1 MSNYRRKELAK
12 KITASLLLLSFSS
25 QPYFSTVVF
34 ANTNTTVSAPAAG
47 QQVNSQNIGG
57 TVVVNINNPQ
67 GPGGL
72 SHNKFSDLQVGKE
85 GIVFNNSQNA
95 INTQLAGN
103 ISGNSNLTNGPAGII
118 LNEVTGSKLSELNG
132 MLEIAGQQASLIIA
146 NPNGINAAGVGFI
159 NTNRVVLTT
168 GVPTI
173 DAAGNLE
180 GFTVNNASEITF
192 ADRIETDTAGAE
204 TGFIN
209 GSSTTPRIDLISRA
223 VKINGTLQ
231 AEELN
236 VVTGAN
242 KVAYSDLQAEQM
254 SAATAKPALALDVS
268 ALGGMYAG
276 RITMVGTENGVG
288 VKNAG
293 VMEAVGEAG
302 SILLN
307 VNGRITF
314 AQSVET
320 ENGESSVLSR
330 VTAQKNIELQSS
342 DTIEFADDVTAGVDF
357 TANAKNII
365 ADKQLTAGIYR
376 PTSATD
382 DGAEPEPVV
391 NAAAKMTLTA
401 ADTITNAGAVSSE
414 GSLTTTAGL
423 FTNSGSVSAASITV
437 SGKDV
442 INQGSIDQS
451 GTGVTTVA
459 LSGTLSNTAAGS
471 GQNSILR
478 TSGDLKLTAQE
489 IVNAGN
495 SIILSSQAA
504 EVTAADISNE
514 NSTISAQ
521 NGNMTITADN
531 LKNDGGFLKA
541 RQAFSLSSKQNSLS
555 GTIDAGTDLDITNT
569 DNGSLTLAKN
579 AVLRAGGDISVIA
592 GVIDNA
598 GVLLAQNDIIFTAG
612 SAANQTTGRIS
623 AQKNVDLPD
632 NFTNEGTLTGSNVVD
647 IPPEQPDKIP
657 QFTAPDTGVST
668 DKAAA
673 SDFVKIE
680 ADKNAAKE
688 YKPIVEK
695 TNSGIDIVQIAS
707 ANSDGVSRNLYTW
720 FDVNK
725 SGLILNNAT
734 EYVNTQLG
742 GYVDYNYRL
751 GLRPA
756 KIILNEVTSANPSS
770 INGFIEVAGH
780 RAGVVI
786 ANANGIVVDNGG
798 FINTSHAV
806 FTTGKPVMNGG
817 LDAYQVNGGSVI
829 ITGKGLDAKTTD
841 RLDIVSADAAVT
853 AGVWGGDEINVVTG
867 HNSVDAQNLQTQK
880 LNNSTAGMDNTI
892 DIASVGGMYAGKITL
907 VANDTDA
914 GIKNF
919 GNINASGS
927 GITLA
932 SDGKLAQH
940 GRLAA
945 QKGSVSITAG
955 GDIYNSQQILA
966 GTDLQLQTKG
976 DLLSTGTIGSETGII
991 NLTVAREFTQTGSVR
1006 LEKGA
1011 LNINVGSDLYQYG
1024 NISVQQGGTLLA
1036 VQGNSGQ
1043 YGTISSEGD
1052 FTFDTKGTL
1061 RQHGQI
1067 AVTDGNADFT
1077 AGSAFRQYGDII
1089 LANGSGTVSA
1099 GGDALQAG
1107 KLVAQKGS
1115 IAVTAANDL
1124 KNTGTIS
1131 AAAKLDIN
1139 TVKDIT
1145 QIQGVM
1151 IGGNGTVVNA
1161 NNLTNNGGVIFS
1173 GADIDLTIKNKLQNL
1188 NSASI
1193 YAQGDVTIGSGI
1205 GKTTELLNQSSTIR
1219 GDKNVH
1225 IAVGSL
1231 TNEKREFITG
1241 WDVTETDHDI
1251 ALPGFSLS
1259 GKYYN
1264 ARRYFHRVVQ
1274 DGTIYLDS
1282 PAAYILSGAD
1292 MTIDADTVDNEY
1304 SFITAGHD
1312 LDLAAAG
1319 LTNIGYKNI
1328 KRTTETGTDVKYWKY
1343 KKHRR
1348 LHHHCHYV
1356 YGQDRSPY
1364 YLHTRE
1370 LIDGGADSVIS
1381 AGGSNNTIITTT
1393 VNRTID
1399 AQYEDLTVTYTPTA
1413 QNPAGIEPS
1422 VSVPQISDLTSKN
1435 PLLKPADPTADYL
1448 IEMDPRF
1455 TNYKNFLSS
1464 DYLFERISRD
1474 PQKVMKRLGD
1484 GFTEQQ
1490 LIRDQILNLTGKQ
1503 YLAGFTSDEEQFKEL
1518 MNNAAIAADKF
1529 DLTVGVALTAEQMA
1543 NLTTDIVWM
1552 VEQEVN
1558 GQNVLVPVVYL
1569 ASVRKGELKPDG
1581 ALLAGGNI
1589 HLVTGDT
1596 LTNTGSIV
1604 ASDRSDITAGSI
1616 NNLGG
1621 TVKAGKELALTGKQ
1635 DIINAGGTISGTN
1648 ISLEAG
1654 NNIVN
1659 ETTTS
1664 DVQYREL
1671 HQVTVDQV
1679 GSITA
1684 SGDLNLKA
1692 GQNVELKGSVTAAD
1706 GNTSITAGNKIDISS
1721 IATGDR
1727 VAVVGTDRDKR
1738 INVNNNSALVGGK
1751 NVQLQAGGDLALTG
1765 SHVTA
1770 TDSITATAGGN
1781 IKLKAVKDRKM
1792 EEAEIGHRGGFYYN
1806 RVMTDDEKV
1815 QGSSMSAGGD
1825 ISLQSGRDINLTSSN
1840 IASEQGKITGGAA
1853 GSVNLNTMTEHHESI
1868 FEEHKKKIGFL
1879 SSKTTDIY
1887 DAKAADYNV
1896 GSNISGDSVDLTSGE
1911 DTNITASNV
1920 VADNDVNITA
1930 GGNVN
1935 IIAAEDTSSST
1946 YKKQVKKS
1954 GLLSGG
1960 GLGFTIGS
1968 EKRKDQYDNQ
1978 NVEQAG
1984 STVGSIKGS
1993 VNVEAGK
2000 DVSISASDVLAGKD
2014 INLTGQNVTI
2024 ESADNTYNAQEKHE
2038 YKKSGLTVSLTTP
2051 ALSVAESVH
2060 DTIKKADSVKD
2071 DRLKALIVG
2080 KEISDLTKSGKDS
2093 VLNQTKDGLK
2103 DGFNADDFSLNI
2115 SIGSQ
2120 KSKTESSSSTT
2131 IVQGSTVKSGGNV
2144 NITATEKDINIKGSD
2159 ISGED
2164 VSLAAKG
2171 DVNITS
2177 AKNTNTSS
2185 SDSKASSGSIGVSI
2199 NTSGI
2204 SDINAGYSKYKG
2216 EVKENGTTHTNST
2229 VTANDKLTVESG
2241 KDTNI
2246 SGSKV
2251 SGGSVEIHVGG
2262 NLNIESQQDSQKYD
2276 EKYTSG
2282 GLNVNINYATG
2293 AGISG
2298 GASSGTTKSDYNSV
2312 TDQSGIYA
2320 GEGGFNITVDK
2331 NTDLKGGVID
2341 SDTTP
2346 DKNKLT
2352 TGTLTWEDIDNKAE
2366 YSSKDVGINVN
2377 INNGAKDNEKGVT
2390 PNIGMPA
2397 KGEDESTTQA
2407 GVAQGTIE
2415 IKDKE
2420 NQKQNIED
2428 LNRDTKNTLNKL
2440 EQIFDKQTVAER
2452 KEMADLFG
2460 ELAYNFVGDLAI
2472 KNGWAEGSP
2481 EKVALHAFVGGIMS
2495 ELTGSGFLSG
2505 ASGAAVNE
2513 FIQKQLSDAFKDN
2526 PDMHQWA
2533 SALVGA
2539 VVSDVVTGNA
2549 QAGASSAVSGT
2560 KDNYLTHKQYTDY
2573 LAELESCKGDAD
2585 KEKEVQ
2591 QKYEVISALQDKEWL
2606 KAHPFEEYAETIKNV
2621 DGSISYVS
2629 KEQVVGL
2636 NTDGSTAYLR
2646 PGEVIVIG
2654 NEDISKIVDKIKPGN
2669 IIQMPDGKRYYVQ
2682 PNGELKENA
2691 DLGAFMTYQKVS
2703 FEKGDVETYRDMY
2716 IFGADAKIA
2725 DDFKDKA
2732 GEAVVDIPDKIG
2744 KIHFASE
2751 LLQVGAV
2758 TGNDSAMIGATV
2770 LIAYEGTGMV
2780 ITTTSFINN
2789 VVNSN
2794 VDINELIKD
2803 KFEKNDQEIYDHID
2817 KGAKMVGI
2825 VGDVVN
2831 ITAAAK
2837 AGKFNSINWDRV
2849 AFDDAEREK
2858 AKVLLSSLGL
2868 SMNIN
2873 TIEELIE

>member
-25 QPYFSTVVF
+25 QPYFSTAVF

-478 TSGDLKLTAQE
+478 TSGDLKLTAQG

-521 NGNMTITADN
+521 NGNLTITADN

-680 ADKNAAKE
+680 ADKNAATE

-756 KIILNEVTSANPSS
+756 KIILNEVTSANSSS

-991 NLTVAREFTQTGSVR
+991 NLTAARDFTQTGSVR

-1188 NSASI
+1188 NSASV
-1193 YAQGDVTIGSGI
+1193 YARGDVTIGSGT
-1205 GKTTELLNQSSTIR
+1205 GKTAELLNQSSTIR

-1225 IAVGSL
+1225 IAAESL
-1231 TNEKREFITG
+1231 TNEKREFVTG

-1251 ALPGFSLS
+1251 PLPGFSLY
-1259 GKYYN
+1259 GNYYN

-1312 LDLAAAG
+1312 LDLAADS

-1343 KKHRR
+1343 KKHRKWHR
-1348 LHHHCHYV
+1348 HCHYV
-1356 YGQDRSPY
+1356 YGEDRSPY

-1381 AGGSNNTIITTT
+1381 AGGNNTTTVGTTT

-1422 VSVPQISDLTSKN
+1422 ISVPQISDLTSKN

-1503 YLAGFTSDEEQFKEL
+1503 YLAGFNSDEEQFKEL

-1529 DLTVGVALTAEQMA
+1529 NLTVGVALTAEQMA

-1604 ASDRSDITAGSI
+1604 ASDNSDITAGSI

-1692 GQNVELKGSVTAAD
+1692 GQNVELQGSVTAAD

-1738 INVNNNSALVGGK
+1738 ININNNSALVGGK

-1770 TDSITATAGGN
+1770 TDSITAEAGGS
-1781 IKLKAVKDRKM
+1781 IELKAVKDRKM
-1792 EEAEIGHRGGFYYN
+1792 EDAEIGHRGGFYYN

-1840 IASEQGKITGGAA
+1840 IASEQGKITADAA

-1896 GSNISGDSVDLTSGE
+1896 GSNISGDSVDLTSGK

-1935 IIAAEDTSSST
+1935 IIAAADTSSST

-1960 GLGFTIGS
+1960 GLGFTIGK

-2080 KEISDLTKSGKDS
+2080 KEVNDLTKSGKDS
-2093 VLNQTKDGLK
+2093 VLNQTKGGLK

-2120 KSKTESSSSTT
+2120 KSKTESSSITT
-2131 IVQGSTVKSGGNV
+2131 VAQGSTVKADGNV

-2164 VSLAAKG
+2164 VSFAAKG

-2251 SGGSVEIHVGG
+2251 SGGSVEMHAGG

-2341 SDTTP
+2341 SDATP

-2352 TGTLTWEDIDNKAE
+2352 TGTLTWEDVDNKAE

-2397 KGEDESTTQA
+2397 KGEDESTTKA

-2452 KEMADLFG
+2452 KEMAALFG
-2460 ELAYNFVGDLAI
+2460 ELAYNVVHNIDGT
-2472 KNGWAEGSP
+2472 P
-2481 EKVALHAFVGGIMS
+2481 EQKAALHALVGGIMG
-2495 ELTGSGFLSG
+2495 ELTGSGFLAG
-2505 ASGAAVNE
+2505 ASGAAVN
-2513 FIQKQLSDAFKDN
+2513 KLLSDELKKIAGDD
-2526 PDMHQWA
+2526 PALHQWL
-2533 SALVGA
+2533 SAALGA
-2539 VVSDVVTGNA
+2539 VVSDVVADNG
-2549 QAGASSAVSGT
+2549 QAGSSTAASGT
-2560 KDNYLTHKQYTDY
+2560 KNNDQLDAELAAQRNLTAEEVKKADEMVTFIDNLSSNDITYESGFTIDDHGNVKSTTSSIKDFDFASSLVVNGTIAIADLPSDIAKTLNLGKVPGYAGEINYIVAVNKDFKNYSGKDFGLAVLSDTAGYGLGKGAGALAGAILGSETTDNYGMKPFLVIYGGYVGANTAGGI
-2573 LAELESCKGDAD
+2573 LGDKLSTEIKNKIAVSD
-2585 KEKEVQ
+2585 KEK
-2591 QKYEVISALQDKEWL
+2591 
-2606 KAHPFEEYAETIKNV
+2606 
-2621 DGSISYVS
+2621 
-2629 KEQVVGL
+2629 
-2636 NTDGSTAYLR
+2636 
-2646 PGEVIVIG
+2646 
-2654 NEDISKIVDKIKPGN
+2654 
-2669 IIQMPDGKRYYVQ
+2669 M
-2682 PNGELKENA
+2682 
-2691 DLGAFMTYQKVS
+2691 
-2703 FEKGDVETYRDMY
+2703 EK
-2716 IFGADAKIA
+2716 
-2725 DDFKDKA
+2725 
-2732 GEAVVDIPDKIG
+2732 
-2744 KIHFASE
+2744 
-2751 LLQVGAV
+2751 
-2758 TGNDSAMIGATV
+2758 
-2770 LIAYEGTGMV
+2770 
-2780 ITTTSFINN
+2780 
-2789 VVNSN
+2789 
-2794 VDINELIKD
+2794 
-2803 KFEKNDQEIYDHID
+2803 
-2817 KGAKMVGI
+2817 
-2825 VGDVVN
+2825 
-2831 ITAAAK
+2831 
-2837 AGKFNSINWDRV
+2837 
-2849 AFDDAEREK
+2849 
-2858 AKVLLSSLGL
+2858 
-2868 SMNIN
+2868 
-2873 TIEELIE
+2873 

>member
-12 KITASLLLLSFSS
+12 KITASLLLLSFSA
-25 QPYFSTVVF
+25 QPYFSTAVF
-34 ANTNTTVSAPAAG
+34 ANTTTTVSAPAAG

-72 SHNKFSDLQVGKE
+72 SHNKFTDLQVGKE
-85 GIVFNNSQNA
+85 GIVFNNSQNV
-95 INTQLAGN
+95 INTQLAGS
-103 ISGNSNLTNGPAGII
+103 ISGNSNLTNGHAGII
-118 LNEVTGSKLSELNG
+118 LNEVTGSNPSALNG
-132 MLEIAGQQASLIIA
+132 MLEIAGQNASLIIA

-159 NTNRVVLTT
+159 NTNRAVLTT

-180 GFTVNNASEITF
+180 GFTVNNASKITF

-478 TSGDLKLTAQE
+478 TSGDLKLTAQG

-521 NGNMTITADN
+521 NGNLTITADN

-680 ADKNAAKE
+680 ADKNAATE

-806 FTTGKPVMNGG
+806 FTTGKPVVNGG
-817 LDAYQVNGGSVI
+817 LDTYQVNGGSVI
-829 ITGKGLDAKTTD
+829 ITGQGLDAKTTD

-991 NLTVAREFTQTGSVR
+991 NLTAARDFTQTGSVR

-1188 NSASI
+1188 NSASV
-1193 YAQGDVTIGSGI
+1193 YARGDVTIGSGT
-1205 GKTTELLNQSSTIR
+1205 GKTAELLNQSSTIR

-1225 IAVGSL
+1225 IAAGSL

-1312 LDLAAAG
+1312 LDLAAAS

-1348 LHHHCHYV
+1348 WHRHCHYV

-1381 AGGSNNTIITTT
+1381 AGGNNTTTVGTTT

-1422 VSVPQISDLTSKN
+1422 VSVPKISDLTSKN
-1435 PLLKPADPTADYL
+1435 PLLKPADSTADYL

-1684 SGDLNLKA
+1684 SGDLKLKA
-1692 GQNVELKGSVTAAD
+1692 GQNVELQGSVTAAD

-1770 TDSITATAGGN
+1770 TDSITAEAGGS
-1781 IKLKAVKDRKM
+1781 IELKAVKDRKM
-1792 EEAEIGHRGGFYYN
+1792 EDAEIGHRGGFYYN

-1840 IASEQGKITGGAA
+1840 IASEQGKITADAA

-1896 GSNISGDSVDLTSGE
+1896 GSNISGDSVDLTSGK

-1960 GLGFTIGS
+1960 GLGFTIGK

-2038 YKKSGLTVSLTTP
+2038 YKKTGITVSLGGQTVEAVQKITDP
-2051 ALSVAESVH
+2051 IQRATE
-2060 DTIKKADSVKD
+2060 VKD
-2071 DRLKALIVG
+2071 EKLKALYELNTLHDLQKNVNN
-2080 KEISDLTKSGKDS
+2080 ISNTLDNIDAKDES
-2093 VLNQTKDGLK
+2093 AAFK
-2103 DGFNADDFSLNI
+2103 I
-2115 SIGSQ
+2115 SIGIGSASS
-2120 KSKTESSSSTT
+2120 KSKLESEVT
-2131 IVQGSTVKSGGNV
+2131 VAKGSNVAAGGDITV
-2144 NITATEKDINIKGSD
+2144 TATEKDINIKGSNV
-2159 ISGED
+2159 SGENVTLD
-2164 VSLAAKG
+2164 AKENI
-2171 DVNITS
+2171 NITS
-2177 AKNTNTSS
+2177 SENSTNNEF
-2185 SDSKASSGSIGVSI
+2185 DASNKSFGASVDFGVSGIIGGGI
-2199 NTSGI
+2199 NYGKGSSTVD
-2204 SDINAGYSKYKG
+2204 SD
-2216 EVKENGTTHTNST
+2216 GTTHTNANI
-2229 VTANDKLTVESG
+2229 TANKDLTITSG
-2241 KDTNI
+2241 EDVNI
-2246 SGSKV
+2246 KGGKV
-2251 SGGSVEIHVGG
+2251 SGDKVTAEIGG
-2262 NLNIESQQDSQKYD
+2262 NLNVESQQDTDNYTAKDKNFGIDIGIDKKPQGSGIAFGKDTTDTDSKY
-2276 EKYTSG
+2276 S
-2282 GLNVNINYATG
+2282 
-2293 AGISG
+2293 
-2298 GASSGTTKSDYNSV
+2298 SV

-2320 GEGGFNITVDK
+2320 GEGGFDITVDK
-2331 NTDLKGGVID
+2331 NTGLKGGIID
-2341 SDTTP
+2341 SDATP

-2352 TGTLTWEDIDNKAE
+2352 TGTLTWEDVENEAE
-2366 YSSKDVGINVN
+2366 YSSKSDGFSGSISQNKDKNGKVHTNTVG
-2377 INNGAKDNEKGVT
+2377 GPETG
-2390 PNIGMPA
+2390 
-2397 KGEDESTTQA
+2397 GEVSDEDSSTTKS
-2407 GVAQGTIE
+2407 GVAEGTIE
-2415 IKDKE
+2415 ITDKE

-2428 LNRDTKNTLNKL
+2428 LNRDTKNTLNSLGK
-2440 EQIFDKQTVAER
+2440 IFDEQEVQER
-2452 KEMADLFG
+2452 REMANLFSQM
-2460 ELAYNFVGDLAI
+2460 AHSAIGDMTLKLTSEQKAMLNI
-2472 KNGWAEGSP
+2472 AAG
-2481 EKVALHAFVGGIMS
+2481 ALTSYFA
-2495 ELTGSGFLSG
+2495 SGDFLSG
-2505 ASGAAVNE
+2505 AAGVATTEALQNILRDVKDPTV
-2513 FIQKQLSDAFKDN
+2513 KQLIVSIAASAASKLAKLN
-2526 PDMHQWA
+2526 SHNSVA
-2533 SALVGA
+2533 SAL
-2539 VVSDVVTGNA
+2539 DVEKFNH
-2549 QAGASSAVSGT
+2549 
-2560 KDNYLTHKQYTDY
+2560 LTHEQQENFVRDFGK
-2573 LAELESCKGDAD
+2573 AETNQ
-2585 KEKEVQ
+2585 EKFDV
-2591 QKYEVISALQDKEWL
+2591 L
-2606 KAHPFEEYAETIKNV
+2606 EEYFELSEANRAKDPAAAEAMEKA
-2621 DGSISYVS
+2621 
-2629 KEQVVGL
+2629 L
-2636 NTDGSTAYLR
+2636 M
-2646 PGEVIVIG
+2646 
-2654 NEDISKIVDKIKPGN
+2654 NELDKITKF
-2669 IIQMPDGKRYYVQ
+2669 D
-2682 PNGELKENA
+2682 NG
-2691 DLGAFMTYQKVS
+2691 GVS
-2703 FEKGDVETYRDMY
+2703 FVIDPDKGLHQNL
-2716 IFGADAKIA
+2716 ADAKE
-2725 DDFKDKA
+2725 FLYLSKYLSKVLPETTKDLFV
-2732 GEAVVDIPDKIG
+2732 EAG
-2744 KIHFASE
+2744 KIILETSNVMSAGTI
-2751 LLQVGAV
+2751 QVIE
-2758 TGNDSAMIGATV
+2758 TGTNIVRDYDPKDLPQDMLNKIIKESGKGYLV
-2770 LIAYEGTGMV
+2770 YEGHVTAENIG
-2780 ITTTSFINN
+2780 IPKSYIIGT
-2789 VVNSN
+2789 
-2794 VDINELIKD
+2794 D
-2803 KFEKNDQEIYDHID
+2803 
-2817 KGAKMVGI
+2817 VGI
-2825 VGDVVN
+2825 IIVNNFVG
-2831 ITAAAK
+2831 TK
-2837 AGKFNSINWDRV
+2837 
-2849 AFDDAEREK
+2849 
-2858 AKVLLSSLGL
+2858 
-2868 SMNIN
+2868 
-2873 TIEELIE
+2873 

>member
-1896 GSNISGDSVDLTSGE
+1896 GSNISGDSVDLTSGK

-2229 VTANDKLTVESG
+2229 VRS
-2241 KDTNI
+2241 
-2246 SGSKV
+2246 
-2251 SGGSVEIHVGG
+2251 
-2262 NLNIESQQDSQKYD
+2262 
-2276 EKYTSG
+2276 
-2282 GLNVNINYATG
+2282 
-2293 AGISG
+2293 
-2298 GASSGTTKSDYNSV
+2298 
-2312 TDQSGIYA
+2312 
-2320 GEGGFNITVDK
+2320 
-2331 NTDLKGGVID
+2331 
-2341 SDTTP
+2341 
-2346 DKNKLT
+2346 NK
-2352 TGTLTWEDIDNKAE
+2352 
-2366 YSSKDVGINVN
+2366 
-2377 INNGAKDNEKGVT
+2377 
-2390 PNIGMPA
+2390 M
-2397 KGEDESTTQA
+2397 
-2407 GVAQGTIE
+2407 
-2415 IKDKE
+2415 
-2420 NQKQNIED
+2420 
-2428 LNRDTKNTLNKL
+2428 
-2440 EQIFDKQTVAER
+2440 
-2452 KEMADLFG
+2452 
-2460 ELAYNFVGDLAI
+2460 
-2472 KNGWAEGSP
+2472 
-2481 EKVALHAFVGGIMS
+2481 
-2495 ELTGSGFLSG
+2495 
-2505 ASGAAVNE
+2505 
-2513 FIQKQLSDAFKDN
+2513 
-2526 PDMHQWA
+2526 
-2533 SALVGA
+2533 
-2539 VVSDVVTGNA
+2539 
-2549 QAGASSAVSGT
+2549 
-2560 KDNYLTHKQYTDY
+2560 
-2573 LAELESCKGDAD
+2573 
-2585 KEKEVQ
+2585 
-2591 QKYEVISALQDKEWL
+2591 
-2606 KAHPFEEYAETIKNV
+2606 
-2621 DGSISYVS
+2621 
-2629 KEQVVGL
+2629 
-2636 NTDGSTAYLR
+2636 
-2646 PGEVIVIG
+2646 
-2654 NEDISKIVDKIKPGN
+2654 
-2669 IIQMPDGKRYYVQ
+2669 
-2682 PNGELKENA
+2682 
-2691 DLGAFMTYQKVS
+2691 
-2703 FEKGDVETYRDMY
+2703 
-2716 IFGADAKIA
+2716 
-2725 DDFKDKA
+2725 
-2732 GEAVVDIPDKIG
+2732 IG
-2744 KIHFASE
+2744 KEIGVLVKQCMFFA
-2751 LLQVGAV
+2751 
-2758 TGNDSAMIGATV
+2758 
-2770 LIAYEGTGMV
+2770 
-2780 ITTTSFINN
+2780 IN
-2789 VVNSN
+2789 
-2794 VDINELIKD
+2794 
-2803 KFEKNDQEIYDHID
+2803 
-2817 KGAKMVGI
+2817 
-2825 VGDVVN
+2825 
-2831 ITAAAK
+2831 
-2837 AGKFNSINWDRV
+2837 
-2849 AFDDAEREK
+2849 
-2858 AKVLLSSLGL
+2858 
-2868 SMNIN
+2868 
-2873 TIEELIE
+2873 

>member
-459 LSGTLSNTAAGS
+459 LSGTLSNTVAGS

-1896 GSNISGDSVDLTSGE
+1896 GSNISGDSVDLTSGK

-2177 AKNTNTSS
+2177 AKNINTSS
-2185 SDSKASSGSIGVSI
+2185 SDSKSSSGSIGVSI

>member
-1 MSNYRRKELAK
+1 M
-12 KITASLLLLSFSS
+12 
-25 QPYFSTVVF
+25 
-34 ANTNTTVSAPAAG
+34 
-47 QQVNSQNIGG
+47 
-57 TVVVNINNPQ
+57 
-67 GPGGL
+67 
-72 SHNKFSDLQVGKE
+72 
-85 GIVFNNSQNA
+85 
-95 INTQLAGN
+95 
-103 ISGNSNLTNGPAGII
+103 
-118 LNEVTGSKLSELNG
+118 
-132 MLEIAGQQASLIIA
+132 
-146 NPNGINAAGVGFI
+146 
-159 NTNRVVLTT
+159 
-168 GVPTI
+168 
-173 DAAGNLE
+173 
-180 GFTVNNASEITF
+180 
-192 ADRIETDTAGAE
+192 
-204 TGFIN
+204 
-209 GSSTTPRIDLISRA
+209 
-223 VKINGTLQ
+223 
-231 AEELN
+231 
-236 VVTGAN
+236 
-242 KVAYSDLQAEQM
+242 
-254 SAATAKPALALDVS
+254 
-268 ALGGMYAG
+268 
-276 RITMVGTENGVG
+276 
-288 VKNAG
+288 
-293 VMEAVGEAG
+293 
-302 SILLN
+302 
-307 VNGRITF
+307 
-314 AQSVET
+314 
-320 ENGESSVLSR
+320 
-330 VTAQKNIELQSS
+330 
-342 DTIEFADDVTAGVDF
+342 
-357 TANAKNII
+357 
-365 ADKQLTAGIYR
+365 
-376 PTSATD
+376 
-382 DGAEPEPVV
+382 
-391 NAAAKMTLTA
+391 
-401 ADTITNAGAVSSE
+401 
-414 GSLTTTAGL
+414 
-423 FTNSGSVSAASITV
+423 
-437 SGKDV
+437 
-442 INQGSIDQS
+442 
-451 GTGVTTVA
+451 
-459 LSGTLSNTAAGS
+459 
-471 GQNSILR
+471 
-478 TSGDLKLTAQE
+478 
-489 IVNAGN
+489 
-495 SIILSSQAA
+495 
-504 EVTAADISNE
+504 
-514 NSTISAQ
+514 
-521 NGNMTITADN
+521 
-531 LKNDGGFLKA
+531 
-541 RQAFSLSSKQNSLS
+541 
-555 GTIDAGTDLDITNT
+555 
-569 DNGSLTLAKN
+569 
-579 AVLRAGGDISVIA
+579 
-592 GVIDNA
+592 
-598 GVLLAQNDIIFTAG
+598 
-612 SAANQTTGRIS
+612 
-623 AQKNVDLPD
+623 
-632 NFTNEGTLTGSNVVD
+632 
-647 IPPEQPDKIP
+647 
-657 QFTAPDTGVST
+657 
-668 DKAAA
+668 
-673 SDFVKIE
+673 
-680 ADKNAAKE
+680 
-688 YKPIVEK
+688 
-695 TNSGIDIVQIAS
+695 
-707 ANSDGVSRNLYTW
+707 
-720 FDVNK
+720 
-725 SGLILNNAT
+725 
-734 EYVNTQLG
+734 
-742 GYVDYNYRL
+742 
-751 GLRPA
+751 
-756 KIILNEVTSANPSS
+756 
-770 INGFIEVAGH
+770 
-780 RAGVVI
+780 
-786 ANANGIVVDNGG
+786 
-798 FINTSHAV
+798 
-806 FTTGKPVMNGG
+806 
-817 LDAYQVNGGSVI
+817 
-829 ITGKGLDAKTTD
+829 
-841 RLDIVSADAAVT
+841 
-853 AGVWGGDEINVVTG
+853 
-867 HNSVDAQNLQTQK
+867 
-880 LNNSTAGMDNTI
+880 
-892 DIASVGGMYAGKITL
+892 
-907 VANDTDA
+907 
-914 GIKNF
+914 
-919 GNINASGS
+919 
-927 GITLA
+927 
-932 SDGKLAQH
+932 
-940 GRLAA
+940 
-945 QKGSVSITAG
+945 
-955 GDIYNSQQILA
+955 
-966 GTDLQLQTKG
+966 
-976 DLLSTGTIGSETGII
+976 
-991 NLTVAREFTQTGSVR
+991 
-1006 LEKGA
+1006 
-1011 LNINVGSDLYQYG
+1011 
-1024 NISVQQGGTLLA
+1024 
-1036 VQGNSGQ
+1036 
-1043 YGTISSEGD
+1043 
-1052 FTFDTKGTL
+1052 
-1061 RQHGQI
+1061 
-1067 AVTDGNADFT
+1067 
-1077 AGSAFRQYGDII
+1077 
-1089 LANGSGTVSA
+1089 
-1099 GGDALQAG
+1099 QAG

-1312 LDLAAAG
+1312 LDLAAAS

-1348 LHHHCHYV
+1348 WHRHCHYV

-1435 PLLKPADPTADYL
+1435 PLLKPADSTADYL

-1648 ISLEAG
+1648 ISLETG

-1896 GSNISGDSVDLTSGE
+1896 GSNISGDSVDLTSGK

-1984 STVGSIKGS
+1984 STVGSISGS

-2014 INLTGQNVTI
+2014 ISLTGQNVTI

-2080 KEISDLTKSGKDS
+2080 KEVNDLTKSGKDS

-2131 IVQGSTVKSGGNV
+2131 IVQGSTVKADGNV
-2144 NITATEKDINIKGSD
+2144 NITASEKDINIKGSD
-2159 ISGED
+2159 VSGED

-2177 AKNTNTSS
+2177 GKNINTSS

-2204 SDINAGYSKYKG
+2204 SDINAGYSKYKD
-2216 EVKENGTTHTNST
+2216 EVKENGTTHKNST
-2229 VTANDKLTVESG
+2229 VTANDKLTAESG

-2251 SGGSVEIHVGG
+2251 SGGSVEMHVGG
-2262 NLNIESQQDSQKYD
+2262 NLNIESQQDRQKYD

-2312 TDQSGIYA
+2312 TDQIGIYA

-2341 SDTTP
+2341 SDATP

-2352 TGTLTWEDIDNKAE
+2352 TGTLTWEDVDNKAE

-2397 KGEDESTTQA
+2397 KGEDESTTKA

-2440 EQIFDKQTVAER
+2440 EQLFDKQTVAER
-2452 KEMADLFG
+2452 KEMAALFG
-2460 ELAYNFVGDLAI
+2460 ELAYNVVHNIDGT
-2472 KNGWAEGSP
+2472 P
-2481 EKVALHAFVGGIMS
+2481 EQKAALHALVGGIMG
-2495 ELTGSGFLSG
+2495 ELTGSGFLAG
-2505 ASGAAVNE
+2505 ASGAAVN
-2513 FIQKQLSDAFKDN
+2513 KLLSDELKKIAGDD
-2526 PDMHQWA
+2526 PALHQWL
-2533 SALVGA
+2533 SAALGA
-2539 VVSDVVTGNA
+2539 VVSDVVADNG
-2549 QAGASSAVSGT
+2549 QAGSSTAASGT
-2560 KDNYLTHKQYTDY
+2560 KNNDQLDAELAAQRNLTAEEVKKADEMVTFIDNLSSNDITYESGFTIDEHGNVKNTTSSIKDFDFASSLVVNGTIAIADLPSDIAKTLNLGKVPGYAGEINYIVAVNKDFKNYSGKDFGLAVLSDTAGYGLGKGAGALAGAILGSETTDNYGMKPFLVIYGGYVGANTAGGI
-2573 LAELESCKGDAD
+2573 LGDKLSTEIKNKIAVSD
-2585 KEKEVQ
+2585 KEK
-2591 QKYEVISALQDKEWL
+2591 
-2606 KAHPFEEYAETIKNV
+2606 
-2621 DGSISYVS
+2621 
-2629 KEQVVGL
+2629 
-2636 NTDGSTAYLR
+2636 
-2646 PGEVIVIG
+2646 
-2654 NEDISKIVDKIKPGN
+2654 
-2669 IIQMPDGKRYYVQ
+2669 M
-2682 PNGELKENA
+2682 
-2691 DLGAFMTYQKVS
+2691 
-2703 FEKGDVETYRDMY
+2703 EK
-2716 IFGADAKIA
+2716 
-2725 DDFKDKA
+2725 
-2732 GEAVVDIPDKIG
+2732 
-2744 KIHFASE
+2744 
-2751 LLQVGAV
+2751 
-2758 TGNDSAMIGATV
+2758 
-2770 LIAYEGTGMV
+2770 
-2780 ITTTSFINN
+2780 
-2789 VVNSN
+2789 
-2794 VDINELIKD
+2794 
-2803 KFEKNDQEIYDHID
+2803 
-2817 KGAKMVGI
+2817 
-2825 VGDVVN
+2825 
-2831 ITAAAK
+2831 
-2837 AGKFNSINWDRV
+2837 
-2849 AFDDAEREK
+2849 
-2858 AKVLLSSLGL
+2858 
-2868 SMNIN
+2868 
-2873 TIEELIE
+2873 

>member
-1 MSNYRRKELAK
+1 MSGGAK

-25 QPYFSTVVF
+25 QPYFSTAVF

-72 SHNKFSDLQVGKE
+72 SHNKFTDLQVGKE

-95 INTQLAGN
+95 INTQLAGS

-118 LNEVTGSKLSELNG
+118 LNEVTGSNPSALNG
-132 MLEIAGQQASLIIA
+132 MLEIAGQNASLIIA

-159 NTNRVVLTT
+159 NTNRAVLTT

-180 GFTVNNASEITF
+180 GFTVNNASKITF

-478 TSGDLKLTAQE
+478 TSGNLKLTAQG

-521 NGNMTITADN
+521 NGNLTITADN

-680 ADKNAAKE
+680 ADKNAATE

-892 DIASVGGMYAGKITL
+892 DIASVGGIYAGKITL

-991 NLTVAREFTQTGSVR
+991 NLTAARDFTQTGSVR

-1036 VQGNSGQ
+1036 MQGNSGQ

-1188 NSASI
+1188 NSASV
-1193 YAQGDVTIGSGI
+1193 YAQGDVTIGSGT
-1205 GKTTELLNQSSTIR
+1205 GKKTAELLNQSSTIR

-1225 IAVGSL
+1225 IAAGSL

-1312 LDLAAAG
+1312 LDLAAAS

-1348 LHHHCHYV
+1348 WHRHCHYV

-1381 AGGSNNTIITTT
+1381 AGGNNTTTVGTTT

-1422 VSVPQISDLTSKN
+1422 VSVPKISDLTSKN
-1435 PLLKPADPTADYL
+1435 PLLKPADSTADYL

-1684 SGDLNLKA
+1684 SGDLKLKA
-1692 GQNVELKGSVTAAD
+1692 GQNVELQGSVTAAD

-1770 TDSITATAGGN
+1770 TDSITAEAGGS
-1781 IKLKAVKDRKM
+1781 IELKAVKDRKM
-1792 EEAEIGHRGGFYYN
+1792 EDAEIGHRGGFYYN

-1887 DAKAADYNV
+1887 DAKAAEYNV
-1896 GSNISGDSVDLTSGE
+1896 GSNISGDSVDLTSGK

-2038 YKKSGLTVSLTTP
+2038 YKKTGITVSLGGQTVEAVQKITDP
-2051 ALSVAESVH
+2051 IQRATE
-2060 DTIKKADSVKD
+2060 VKD
-2071 DRLKALIVG
+2071 EKLKALYELNTLHDLQKNVNN
-2080 KEISDLTKSGKDS
+2080 ISNTLDNIDAKDES
-2093 VLNQTKDGLK
+2093 AAFK
-2103 DGFNADDFSLNI
+2103 I
-2115 SIGSQ
+2115 SIGIGSASS
-2120 KSKTESSSSTT
+2120 KSKLESEVT
-2131 IVQGSTVKSGGNV
+2131 VAKGSNVAAGGDITV
-2144 NITATEKDINIKGSD
+2144 TATEKDINIKGSNV
-2159 ISGED
+2159 SGENVTLD
-2164 VSLAAKG
+2164 AKENI
-2171 DVNITS
+2171 NITS
-2177 AKNTNTSS
+2177 SENSTNNEF
-2185 SDSKASSGSIGVSI
+2185 DASNKSFGASVDFGVSGIIGGGI
-2199 NTSGI
+2199 NYGKGSSTVD
-2204 SDINAGYSKYKG
+2204 SD
-2216 EVKENGTTHTNST
+2216 GTTHTNANI
-2229 VTANDKLTVESG
+2229 TANKDLTITSG
-2241 KDTNI
+2241 EDVNI
-2246 SGSKV
+2246 KGGKV
-2251 SGGSVEIHVGG
+2251 SGDKVTAEIGG
-2262 NLNIESQQDSQKYD
+2262 NLNVESQQDTDNYTAKDKNFGIDIGIDKKPQGSGIAFGKDTTDTDSKY
-2276 EKYTSG
+2276 S
-2282 GLNVNINYATG
+2282 
-2293 AGISG
+2293 
-2298 GASSGTTKSDYNSV
+2298 SV

-2320 GEGGFNITVDK
+2320 GEGGFDITVDK
-2331 NTDLKGGVID
+2331 NTGLKGGIID
-2341 SDTTP
+2341 SDATP

-2352 TGTLTWEDIDNKAE
+2352 TGTLTWEDVENEAE
-2366 YSSKDVGINVN
+2366 YSSKSDGFSGSISQNKDKNGKVHTNTVG
-2377 INNGAKDNEKGVT
+2377 GPETG
-2390 PNIGMPA
+2390 GS
-2397 KGEDESTTQA
+2397 STTKS
-2407 GVAQGTIE
+2407 GVAEGTIE
-2415 IKDKE
+2415 ITDKE

-2428 LNRDTKNTLNKL
+2428 LNRDTKNTLNSLGK
-2440 EQIFDKQTVAER
+2440 IFDEQEVQER
-2452 KEMADLFG
+2452 REMANLFSQM
-2460 ELAYNFVGDLAI
+2460 AHSAIGDMTL
-2472 KNGWAEGSP
+2472 K
-2481 EKVALHAFVGGIMS
+2481 LTS
-2495 ELTGSGFLSG
+2495 EQKAMLNI
-2505 ASGAAVNE
+2505 AS
-2513 FIQKQLSDAFKDN
+2513 L
-2526 PDMHQWA
+2526 
-2533 SALVGA
+2533 
-2539 VVSDVVTGNA
+2539 
-2549 QAGASSAVSGT
+2549 
-2560 KDNYLTHKQYTDY
+2560 
-2573 LAELESCKGDAD
+2573 
-2585 KEKEVQ
+2585 
-2591 QKYEVISALQDKEWL
+2591 
-2606 KAHPFEEYAETIKNV
+2606 
-2621 DGSISYVS
+2621 
-2629 KEQVVGL
+2629 
-2636 NTDGSTAYLR
+2636 
-2646 PGEVIVIG
+2646 
-2654 NEDISKIVDKIKPGN
+2654 
-2669 IIQMPDGKRYYVQ
+2669 
-2682 PNGELKENA
+2682 
-2691 DLGAFMTYQKVS
+2691 
-2703 FEKGDVETYRDMY
+2703 
-2716 IFGADAKIA
+2716 
-2725 DDFKDKA
+2725 
-2732 GEAVVDIPDKIG
+2732 
-2744 KIHFASE
+2744 
-2751 LLQVGAV
+2751 
-2758 TGNDSAMIGATV
+2758 
-2770 LIAYEGTGMV
+2770 
-2780 ITTTSFINN
+2780 
-2789 VVNSN
+2789 
-2794 VDINELIKD
+2794 
-2803 KFEKNDQEIYDHID
+2803 
-2817 KGAKMVGI
+2817 
-2825 VGDVVN
+2825 
-2831 ITAAAK
+2831 
-2837 AGKFNSINWDRV
+2837 
-2849 AFDDAEREK
+2849 
-2858 AKVLLSSLGL
+2858 
-2868 SMNIN
+2868 
-2873 TIEELIE
+2873 

>member
-459 LSGTLSNTAAGS
+459 LSGTLSNTVAGS

-1896 GSNISGDSVDLTSGE
+1896 GSNISGDSVDLTSGK

>member
-25 QPYFSTVVF
+25 QPYFSTAVF

-72 SHNKFSDLQVGKE
+72 SHNKFTDLQVGKE

-95 INTQLAGN
+95 INTQLAGS

-118 LNEVTGSKLSELNG
+118 LNEVTGSNPSALNG
-132 MLEIAGQQASLIIA
+132 MLEIAGQNASLIIA

-159 NTNRVVLTT
+159 NTNRAVLTT

-180 GFTVNNASEITF
+180 GFTVNNASKITF

-314 AQSVET
+314 IQSVET

-357 TANAKNII
+357 TVNAKNII
-365 ADKQLTAGIYR
+365 ADKQFTAGIYR

-382 DGAEPEPVV
+382 DGVEPEPVV

-451 GTGVTTVA
+451 GTGVTTVV
-459 LSGTLSNTAAGS
+459 LSGAFSNTAASS

-521 NGNMTITADN
+521 NGNLTITADN

-680 ADKNAAKE
+680 ADKNAATE

-707 ANSDGVSRNLYTW
+707 ANNDGVSRNLYTW

-806 FTTGKPVMNGG
+806 FTTGKPVVNGG
-817 LDAYQVNGGSVI
+817 LDTYQVNGGSVI

-991 NLTVAREFTQTGSVR
+991 NLTAARDFTQTGSVR

-1011 LNINVGSDLYQYG
+1011 LNINVGSDLY
-1024 NISVQQGGTLLA
+1024 
-1036 VQGNSGQ
+1036 
-1043 YGTISSEGD
+1043 
-1052 FTFDTKGTL
+1052 
-1061 RQHGQI
+1061 
-1067 AVTDGNADFT
+1067 
-1077 AGSAFRQYGDII
+1077 QYGDII

-1188 NSASI
+1188 NSASV

-1225 IAVGSL
+1225 IAAESL

-1282 PAAYILSGAD
+1282 PAAYILSGSD

-1312 LDLAAAG
+1312 LDLAAAS

-1328 KRTTETGTDVKYWKY
+1328 KRTTETGTDIKYWKY

-1348 LHHHCHYV
+1348 WHRHCHYV

-1381 AGGSNNTIITTT
+1381 AGGNNTTTVGTTT

-1435 PLLKPADPTADYL
+1435 PLLKPADSTADYL

-1455 TNYKNFLSS
+1455 INYKNFLSS

-1684 SGDLNLKA
+1684 SGDLKLKA

-1765 SHVTA
+1765 SHVTE
-1770 TDSITATAGGN
+1770 TDSITAAAGGS
-1781 IKLKAVKDRKM
+1781 IELKAVKDRKM
-1792 EEAEIGHRGGFYYN
+1792 EDAEIGHRGGFYYN

-1896 GSNISGDSVDLTSGE
+1896 GSNISGDSVDLTSGK

-2038 YKKSGLTVSLTTP
+2038 YKKTGITVSLGGQTVEAVQKITNP
-2051 ALSVAESVH
+2051 IQRATE
-2060 DTIKKADSVKD
+2060 VKD
-2071 DRLKALIVG
+2071 AKLKALYELNTLHDLQKNVNN
-2080 KEISDLTKSGKDS
+2080 ISNTLDNIDAKDES
-2093 VLNQTKDGLK
+2093 AALK
-2103 DGFNADDFSLNI
+2103 I
-2115 SIGSQ
+2115 SIGIGSASS
-2120 KSKTESSSSTT
+2120 KSKLESEVT
-2131 IVQGSTVKSGGNV
+2131 VAKGSNVAAGGDITV
-2144 NITATEKDINIKGSD
+2144 TATEKDINIKGSNV
-2159 ISGED
+2159 SGENVTLD
-2164 VSLAAKG
+2164 AKENI
-2171 DVNITS
+2171 NITS
-2177 AKNTNTSS
+2177 SENSTNNEF
-2185 SDSKASSGSIGVSI
+2185 DASNKSFGASVDFGVSGIIGGGI
-2199 NTSGI
+2199 NYGKGSSTVD
-2204 SDINAGYSKYKG
+2204 SD
-2216 EVKENGTTHTNST
+2216 GTTHTNANI
-2229 VTANDKLTVESG
+2229 TANKDLTITSG
-2241 KDTNI
+2241 EDVNI
-2246 SGSKV
+2246 KGGKV
-2251 SGGSVEIHVGG
+2251 SGDKVTAEIGG
-2262 NLNIESQQDSQKYD
+2262 NLNVESQQDTDNYTAKDKNFGIDIGIDKKPQGSGIAFGKDTTDTDSKY
-2276 EKYTSG
+2276 S
-2282 GLNVNINYATG
+2282 
-2293 AGISG
+2293 
-2298 GASSGTTKSDYNSV
+2298 SV

-2320 GEGGFNITVDK
+2320 GEGGFDITVDK
-2331 NTDLKGGVID
+2331 NTGLKGGIID
-2341 SDTTP
+2341 SDAAP

-2352 TGTLTWEDIDNKAE
+2352 TGTLTWEDVENEAE
-2366 YSSKDVGINVN
+2366 YSSKSDGFSGSISQNKDKNGKVHTNTVG
-2377 INNGAKDNEKGVT
+2377 GPETG
-2390 PNIGMPA
+2390 
-2397 KGEDESTTQA
+2397 GEVSDEDSSTTKS
-2407 GVAQGTIE
+2407 GVAEGTIE
-2415 IKDKE
+2415 ITDKE

-2428 LNRDTKNTLNKL
+2428 LNRDTKNTLNSLGK
-2440 EQIFDKQTVAER
+2440 IFDEQEVQER
-2452 KEMADLFG
+2452 REMANLFSQM
-2460 ELAYNFVGDLAI
+2460 AHSAIGDMTLKLTSEQKAMLNI
-2472 KNGWAEGSP
+2472 AAG
-2481 EKVALHAFVGGIMS
+2481 ALTSYFA
-2495 ELTGSGFLSG
+2495 SGDFLSG
-2505 ASGAAVNE
+2505 AAGVATTEALQNILRDVKDPTV
-2513 FIQKQLSDAFKDN
+2513 KQLIVSIAASAASKLAKLN
-2526 PDMHQWA
+2526 SHNSVA
-2533 SALVGA
+2533 SAL
-2539 VVSDVVTGNA
+2539 DVEKFNH
-2549 QAGASSAVSGT
+2549 
-2560 KDNYLTHKQYTDY
+2560 LTHEQQENFVRDFGK
-2573 LAELESCKGDAD
+2573 AETNQ
-2585 KEKEVQ
+2585 EKFDV
-2591 QKYEVISALQDKEWL
+2591 L
-2606 KAHPFEEYAETIKNV
+2606 EEYFELSEANRAKDPAAAEAMEKA
-2621 DGSISYVS
+2621 
-2629 KEQVVGL
+2629 L
-2636 NTDGSTAYLR
+2636 M
-2646 PGEVIVIG
+2646 
-2654 NEDISKIVDKIKPGN
+2654 NELDKITKF
-2669 IIQMPDGKRYYVQ
+2669 D
-2682 PNGELKENA
+2682 NG
-2691 DLGAFMTYQKVS
+2691 GVS
-2703 FEKGDVETYRDMY
+2703 FVIDPDKGLHQNL
-2716 IFGADAKIA
+2716 ADAKE
-2725 DDFKDKA
+2725 FLYLSKYLSKVLPETTKDLFV
-2732 GEAVVDIPDKIG
+2732 EAG
-2744 KIHFASE
+2744 KIILETSNVMSAGTI
-2751 LLQVGAV
+2751 QVIE
-2758 TGNDSAMIGATV
+2758 TGTNIVRDYDPKDLPQDMLNKIIKESGKGYLV
-2770 LIAYEGTGMV
+2770 YEGHVTAENIG
-2780 ITTTSFINN
+2780 IPKSYIIGT
-2789 VVNSN
+2789 
-2794 VDINELIKD
+2794 D
-2803 KFEKNDQEIYDHID
+2803 
-2817 KGAKMVGI
+2817 VGI
-2825 VGDVVN
+2825 IIVNNFVG
-2831 ITAAAK
+2831 TK
-2837 AGKFNSINWDRV
+2837 
-2849 AFDDAEREK
+2849 
-2858 AKVLLSSLGL
+2858 
-2868 SMNIN
+2868 
-2873 TIEELIE
+2873 

>member
-12 KITASLLLLSFSS
+12 KITASLLLLSFSA
-25 QPYFSTVVF
+25 QPYFSTTVF
-34 ANTNTTVSAPAAG
+34 ADTTVAAPAVG
-47 QQVNSQNIGG
+47 QQVNSQNVNGKVI
-57 TVVVNINNPQ
+57 VNINNPQ

-72 SHNKFSDLQVGKE
+72 SHNKFNDLQVGAE

-95 INTQLAGN
+95 INTQLAGS
-103 ISGNSNLTNGPAGII
+103 ISGNSNLTNGTAGII
-118 LNEVTGSKLSELNG
+118 LNEVTGSNPSALNG
-132 MLEIAGQQASLIIA
+132 MLEIAGQSASLIIA

-159 NTNRVVLTT
+159 NTNRAVLTT
-168 GVPTI
+168 GVPAI

-192 ADRIETDTAGAE
+192 ADRIETGTSGAE

-223 VKINGTLQ
+223 VKVNGTLQ

-236 VVTGAN
+236 IVTGTN
-242 KVAYSDLQAEQM
+242 KVAYSDLAAEQLA
-254 SAATAKPALALDVS
+254 AATTKPTLALDVS
-268 ALGGMYAG
+268 TLGGMYAG
-276 RITMVGTENGVG
+276 RIKMVGTEGGVG
-288 VKNAG
+288 VRNAG

-376 PTSATD
+376 PASATD
-382 DGAEPEPVV
+382 DGAEPKPVV
-391 NAAAKMTLTA
+391 NTAAKMTLTA
-401 ADTITNAGAVSSE
+401 SDTITNAGAVSSE

-451 GTGVTTVA
+451 GTGATSVA
-459 LSGTLSNTAAGS
+459 LSGTFSNTAAGS

-478 TSGDLKLTAQE
+478 TSGDLKLTAQK
-489 IVNAGN
+489 IVNSGN
-495 SIILSSQAA
+495 SIILASQAA

-521 NGNMTITADN
+521 NGNLTITADN

-541 RQAFSLSSKQNSLS
+541 RQAFSLSSKQNSLT
-555 GTIDAGTDLDITNT
+555 GTIDAGTDLAITNIE
-569 DNGSLTLAKN
+569 NGSLTLAKN
-579 AVLRAGGDISVIA
+579 AVLRAGGDISVTA

-623 AQKNVDLPD
+623 AQKNVVLPE

-647 IPPEQPDKIP
+647 IPPEQPDEIP

-680 ADKNAAKE
+680 ADKNAATE

-817 LDAYQVNGGSVI
+817 LGAYQVNGGSVI
-829 ITGKGLDAKTTD
+829 ITGQGLDAKTTD

-867 HNSVDAQNLQTQK
+867 HNSVESQTLQTQK
-880 LNNSTAGMDNTI
+880 LNNNTAIMDNTI

-927 GITLA
+927 EITLA

-940 GRLAA
+940 GKLAA

-966 GTDLQLQTKG
+966 GTDLQLQTEG
-976 DLLSTGTIGSETGII
+976 NLLSTGTIGSETGII
-991 NLTVAREFTQTGSVR
+991 TLSAAKDFTQTGSVR

-1024 NISVQQGGTLLA
+1024 NISVQQGGTSLL

-1067 AVTDGNADFT
+1067 AVTNGNADFT

-1089 LANGSGTVSA
+1089 LANGSGTVLAS
-1099 GGDALQAG
+1099 GDALQAG

-1115 IAVTAANDL
+1115 IAVTAAHDL

-1139 TVKDIT
+1139 TVNDIT
-1145 QIQGVM
+1145 QIQGAM
-1151 IGGNGTVVNA
+1151 IGGNGTIVNS

-1193 YAQGDVTIGSGI
+1193 YAQGNVNIGSGTD
-1205 GKTTELLNQSSTIR
+1205 KTAELLNQSSTIR

-1225 IAVGSL
+1225 IAAESL

-1251 ALPGFSLS
+1251 PLPGFSLY
-1259 GKYYN
+1259 GNYYD

-1292 MTIDADTVDNEY
+1292 MAIDADTVDNEY

-1312 LDLAAAG
+1312 LELAAVS

-1343 KKHRR
+1343 KKHRK
-1348 LHHHCHYV
+1348 LHRHCHYV

-1381 AGGSNNTIITTT
+1381 AGGNNTTTVGTTT

-1448 IEMDPRF
+1448 IEMDPSF

-1503 YLAGFTSDEEQFKEL
+1503 YLAGFNSDEEQFKEL

-1552 VEQEVN
+1552 VEQEVD

-1604 ASDRSDITAGSI
+1604 ASESSDITAGSI

-1621 TVKAGKELALTGKQ
+1621 TIKAGKELVLTGKQ
-1635 DIINAGGTISGTN
+1635 DIINAGGSISGTN
-1648 ISLEAG
+1648 VSLEAG
-1654 NNIVN
+1654 NNITN
-1659 ETTTS
+1659 ETTVS

-1684 SGDLNLKA
+1684 SGDLSLKA

-1721 IATGDR
+1721 IAAGDR

-1738 INVNNNSALVGGK
+1738 ININNNSALVGGK
-1751 NVQLQAGGDLALTG
+1751 NVQLQAGGDLTLTG
-1765 SHVTA
+1765 SHVAA
-1770 TDSITATAGGN
+1770 TDSITAAAGGSIELN
-1781 IKLKAVKDRKM
+1781 AVKDRKM
-1792 EEAEIGHRGGFYYN
+1792 QDSEVGHRGGFYYN
-1806 RVMTDDEKV
+1806 RVMTDDETV
-1815 QGSSMSAGGD
+1815 QGSSMSAGKD

-1840 IASEQGKITGGAA
+1840 ITSEQGKITGVAA
-1853 GSVNLNTMTEHHESI
+1853 GSVNLDTMTEHHESI

-1896 GSNISGDSVDLTSGE
+1896 GSNISGDSVDLTSGK
-1911 DTNITASNV
+1911 DTKITASNV
-1920 VADNDVNITA
+1920 VADNDINIKAGGDVNIT
-1930 GGNVN
+1930 
-1935 IIAAEDTSSST
+1935 AAEDTSSSI

-1984 STVGSIKGS
+1984 STVGSISGS
-1993 VNVEAGK
+1993 VSVEAGK

-2014 INLTGQNVTI
+2014 ISLTGQNVTI
-2024 ESADNTYNAQEKHE
+2024 ESADNTYNYQEKHE
-2038 YKKSGLTVSLTTP
+2038 YKKTGITVSLGGTTVDAVQKITDP
-2051 ALSVAESVH
+2051 IKRAEQVKDEKLAALYALNTVH
-2060 DTIKKADSVKD
+2060 DLQKNLTAVGNTLDNIDAKD
-2071 DRLKALIVG
+2071 ESAAFK
-2080 KEISDLTKSGKDS
+2080 
-2093 VLNQTKDGLK
+2093 
-2103 DGFNADDFSLNI
+2103 I
-2115 SIGSQ
+2115 SIG
-2120 KSKTESSSSTT
+2120 
-2131 IVQGSTVKSGGNV
+2131 IGSTSSKSHLDSETTLAKGSNVAAGGDITV
-2144 NITATEKDINIKGSD
+2144 TATEKDINIKGSNV
-2159 ISGED
+2159 SGENVTLD
-2164 VSLAAKG
+2164 AKENI
-2171 DVNITS
+2171 NITS
-2177 AKNTNTSS
+2177 SENSTNN
-2185 SDSKASSGSIGVSI
+2185 DFDASNKSFGASVDFGVSGIIGGGI
-2199 NTSGI
+2199 N
-2204 SDINAGYSKYKG
+2204 YSKG
-2216 EVKENGTTHTNST
+2216 SSAVDTDGTTHTNSN
-2229 VTANDKLTVESG
+2229 VTANKDLTITTG
-2241 KDTNI
+2241 KDMNI
-2246 SGSKV
+2246 EGGKV
-2251 SGGSVEIHVGG
+2251 SGDKVTADIGG
-2262 NLNIESQQDSQKYD
+2262 NLNIESQQDTDNYTAKDKNFGIDIGIDKKPQGSGIGFGKDTADTNSKY
-2276 EKYTSG
+2276 S
-2282 GLNVNINYATG
+2282 
-2293 AGISG
+2293 
-2298 GASSGTTKSDYNSV
+2298 SV

-2320 GEGGFNITVDK
+2320 GEGGFDITVDK

-2341 SDTTP
+2341 SDATP

-2352 TGTLTWEDIDNKAE
+2352 TGTLTWEDVDNKAE
-2366 YSSKDVGINVN
+2366 YSSKSDGFSGSISQNKDKNGKVHTNTVG
-2377 INNGAKDNEKGVT
+2377 GPEKGIEVS
-2390 PNIGMPA
+2390 
-2397 KGEDESTTQA
+2397 DEASSTTKA
-2407 GVAQGTIE
+2407 GVAEGTIE
-2415 IKDKE
+2415 ITDKE
-2420 NQKQNIED
+2420 KQKQNIEE
-2428 LNRDTKNTLNKL
+2428 LNRDTKDSLNALGK
-2440 EQIFDKQTVAER
+2440 IFDEQEVQER
-2452 KEMADLFG
+2452 REMANLFSQM
-2460 ELAYNFVGDLAI
+2460 AHSAIGDMTLKLTSEQKAMLNI
-2472 KNGWAEGSP
+2472 AAG
-2481 EKVALHAFVGGIMS
+2481 ALTSYFA
-2495 ELTGSGFLSG
+2495 SGDFLSG
-2505 ASGAAVNE
+2505 A
-2513 FIQKQLSDAFKDN
+2513 
-2526 PDMHQWA
+2526 
-2533 SALVGA
+2533 
-2539 VVSDVVTGNA
+2539 
-2549 QAGASSAVSGT
+2549 AGVAT
-2560 KDNYLTHKQYTDY
+2560 T
-2573 LAELESCKGDAD
+2573 E
-2585 KEKEVQ
+2585 
-2591 QKYEVISALQDKEWL
+2591 ALQNILRDVKDPTV
-2606 KAHPFEEYAETIKNV
+2606 KQI
-2621 DGSISYVS
+2621 IVS
-2629 KEQVVGL
+2629 M
-2636 NTDGSTAYLR
+2636 A
-2646 PGEVIVIG
+2646 
-2654 NEDISKIVDKIKPGN
+2654 
-2669 IIQMPDGKRYYVQ
+2669 
-2682 PNGELKENA
+2682 
-2691 DLGAFMTYQKVS
+2691 
-2703 FEKGDVETYRDMY
+2703 
-2716 IFGADAKIA
+2716 
-2725 DDFKDKA
+2725 
-2732 GEAVVDIPDKIG
+2732 
-2744 KIHFASE
+2744 AS
-2751 LLQVGAV
+2751 
-2758 TGNDSAMIGATV
+2758 
-2770 LIAYEGTGMV
+2770 
-2780 ITTTSFINN
+2780 
-2789 VVNSN
+2789 
-2794 VDINELIKD
+2794 
-2803 KFEKNDQEIYDHID
+2803 
-2817 KGAKMVGI
+2817 
-2825 VGDVVN
+2825 
-2831 ITAAAK
+2831 AAAK
-2837 AGKFNSINWDRV
+2837 AADLNTHNSSAIASDVEKFNHLNHEQQE
-2849 AFDDAEREK
+2849 AFVRDMQKAETNEERYNNIVYYYNLSQENRDKDPKAAEAMEK
-2858 AKVLLSSLGL
+2858 ALMNELEQITKFDNGGISFVVDHDKGL
-2868 SMNIN
+2868 HQNLEDAKAFFGTYN
-2873 TIEELIE
+2873 VVKYLPDVFGEGVKLTAATLAVPARN